1 MQPKADG
8 RRIMKPNEIHRL
20 LERLAKREDSDIYL
34 FNAGIWDEQVD
45 KFRSV
50 VCGKTPKRANA
61 IVFLTTLGGNPDAA
75 YRMGACL
82 QRHYANIAFYI
93 FGPCKSAG
101 TLAAL
106 AAKSIVLGDFGE
118 LGPLDVQ
125 LVKPDEIIPTSSG
138 LDIFQALAVIT
149 NSAFE
154 AFERYFLNLVERSQG
169 SISTKTGAEIAS
181 GLAVGLF
188 GPMTAQI
195 DPERL
200 GEVQRAINIANAYG
214 SRLDKGNLKANALE
228 KLVQGYPTHGFVIDL
243 DEAKTIFRQ
252 VRNADQLERR
262 IGTNIPFV
270 RRVAK
275 DAVVFDLLTMF
286 AAQTSKKGKTNGTKP
301 KAKTAAKTKAK
312 SSPGTTQA
320 SSGANPGNVAQ
331 LRRDAARNATP
342 SEKNDD
348 ATSRSERRSTKSRR

>member
-1 MQPKADG
+1 MRIFTCSTPPFGMIKLINLEPLYAPK
-8 RRIMKPNEIHRL
+8 K
-20 LERLAKREDSDIYL
+20 K
-34 FNAGIWDEQVD
+34 
-45 KFRSV
+45 
-50 VCGKTPKRANA
+50 PKRGNA
-61 IVFLTTLGGNPDAA
+61 ILFLTTLGGSPDAA

-82 QRHYANIAFYI
+82 QRNYASIAFYI

-101 TLAAL
+101 TLAAV
-106 AAKSIVLGDFGE
+106 AAKRIVLGDFGE

-138 LDIFQALAVIT
+138 LDIFQALSVIT

-214 SRLDKGNLKANALE
+214 SRLDKGNLKSKALE
-228 KLVQGYPTHGFVIDL
+228 KLVQGYPTHGFVIDA
-243 DEAKTIFRQ
+243 DEAKTIFKQ
-252 VRNADQLERR
+252 VRNADQLERT
-262 IGTNIPFV
+262 IGSNIPFV
-270 RRVAK
+270 RRPGK
-275 DAVVFDLLTMF
+275 EAVVYDLMTLF
-286 AAQTSKKGKTNGTKP
+286 AQAAQKGKTNGAKS
-301 KAKTAAKTKAK
+301 KAKTSAKAK
-312 SSPGTTQA
+312 AKEP
-320 SSGANPGNVAQ
+320 SGSTEGADGPNTGNVAQ
-331 LRRDAARNATP
+331 LRRNAARNAAA
-342 SEKNDD
+342 SEKDNHP
-348 ATSRSERRSTKSRR
+348 TSRADRRATKSRR